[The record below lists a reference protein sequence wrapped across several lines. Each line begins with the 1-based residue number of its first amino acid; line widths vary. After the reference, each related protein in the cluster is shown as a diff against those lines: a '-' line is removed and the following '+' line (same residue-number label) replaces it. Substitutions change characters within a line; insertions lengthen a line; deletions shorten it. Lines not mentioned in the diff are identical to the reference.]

1 MRPLQGPW
9 ECAWKSIFIIFLL
22 LVWRCKEEDSAQLLY
37 ADEEKHYYLEHISAV
52 FAVFASKQIEK
63 KWKILKL
70 EQSWLLS
77 IHMRLIQEN
86 DSQLII
92 SLLGLI
98 LKMRPRQP
106 TLTHSQLLSWQCFRY
121 WPSGDMC
128 LNALN
133 SYSFEIQYFHNVFYL
148 IRFWQERT
156 GMLWCI
162 MELNPREE
170 CAGECSAL
178 CTSLCS
184 HCLETVSFI
193 YHIGLSLLSCFLMV

>member
-9 ECAWKSIFIIFLL
+9 ECAWKSLFIIFLL
-22 LVWRCKEEDSAQLLY
+22 LVLEMQRGGFSSAFICRWRETLLFRTY
-37 ADEEKHYYLEHISAV
+37 QCRFCCLCE
-52 FAVFASKQIEK
+52 QTNWK
-63 KWKILKL
+63 KLKILKL

-106 TLTHSQLLSWQCFRY
+106 TLTHSQLPSWQCFRY
-121 WPSGDMC
+121 WQSGDMC
-128 LNALN
+128 LNALIW
-133 SYSFEIQYFHNVFYL
+133 YSFEIQYFHNVFYL

-170 CAGECSAL
+170 CTGECSAL

-193 YHIGLSLLSCFLMV
+193 YYIGLSLLSCFLMV